1 MQLLLSL
8 VTVMIC
14 LVSWTGLSAEDLDL
28 DSAFE
33 VMEATDGKGSVSS
46 TFSPNTHSIESES
59 PQILNVNSEP
69 AEAPPQASKI
79 KKDTYAWGKTKSASF
94 GDYRVKIGLGVP
106 EFDNDLKYYSELYG
120 SESRYPVL
128 KIDKILYESWVMI
141 GGSFGVGYYKD
152 SGSAAKKRQPEAD
165 DVDPNEGLEL
175 TLIPVQL
182 TFLAS
187 VPVGLGKLMVLD
199 FWVGWENLYVQ
210 ERRFFDVETE
220 DDGGSEDE
228 DEINKGHNDGTVLGI
243 ALNINMDWMERRSNW
258 ALRALGFQSVY
269 FTPFIEF
276 SATSNGRMG
285 PFSRQVV
292 GGMFS
297 FEGI

>member
-1 MQLLLSL
+1 MQLLVSL
-8 VTVMIC
+8 VSVMIW
-14 LVSWTGLSAEDLDL
+14 LPSWIGLSAEDLDL

-33 VMEATDGKGSVSS
+33 VMDATDVEGSVSS
-46 TFSPNTHSIESES
+46 TFLPGSQSISS
-59 PQILNVNSEP
+59 PQVLNVNIEP
-69 AEAPPQASKI
+69 SAPSKASKI
-79 KKDTYAWGKTKSASF
+79 RKDTYVWGKTKSASF

-120 SESRYPVL
+120 SESRYPIL
-128 KIDKILYESWVMI
+128 KIDKIFYESWVMI

-152 SGSAAKKRQPEAD
+152 IGSAAKNIQPEAN

-187 VPVGLGKLMVLD
+187 MPVGLGKLVILD
-199 FWVGWENLYVQ
+199 LWAGWENLYVQ
-210 ERRFFDVETE
+210 ERRFFDVEIE
-220 DDGGSEDE
+220 DDGGSEGE

-243 ALNINMDWMERRSNW
+243 ALNINMDWMESRSNW